1 MLEGAILSY
10 LSAFSR
16 TYILKTLSKLE
27 YGDLQIVMKD
37 QGQET
42 SQTFGSKSKD
52 PNMPSATLVINNSNA
67 WTRMSINLDLV
78 SSTCI

>member
-1 MLEGAILSY
+1 MLEGAILSH

-27 YGDLQIVMKD
+27 YGSLEMKMRD

-42 SQTFGSKSKD
+42 SQTFGTTSKD
-52 PNMPSATLVINNSNA
+52 PTVPSAIVVINNSNA

-78 SSTCI
+78 SFS